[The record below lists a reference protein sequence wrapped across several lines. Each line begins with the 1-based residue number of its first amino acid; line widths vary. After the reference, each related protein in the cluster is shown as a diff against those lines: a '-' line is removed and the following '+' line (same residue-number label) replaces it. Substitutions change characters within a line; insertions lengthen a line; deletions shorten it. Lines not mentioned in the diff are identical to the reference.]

1 MFFRSKKS
9 GPRTYLQ
16 IVENRWEEGRARQR
30 VIATLGRLD
39 QLQAS
44 GELDGL
50 LRSGARFADA
60 VMVLEAH
67 AQGQAPTVD
76 ARRIGP
82 ALVFERLWEQSGC
95 RAVLLALAA
104 KRRFEFPLERAVFLT
119 VLHRLFDPGSDRA
132 ADKWRRDY
140 AIAGVE
146 DLELH
151 QLYRAMAWL
160 GEELAEPEQAG
171 RTPFSPRCVKDEVE
185 ERLFARRR
193 DLFSNLELVFFDT
206 TSIYFEGRGG
216 ESLGQRGHSKDHRPD
231 CRQMVVGA
239 VLDGEGQPVC
249 CELWPGN
256 VTDVRTL
263 IPVVD
268 RLRTRFAIG
277 QVCIVADRGMISR
290 ETIEELESETRDW
303 QYILGVRMRRQREVS
318 QEVLSRAGRYRE
330 VHPKGTSRKDPA
342 PLKVKE
348 VRVEGRRYVV
358 CFNQDQAKKDAA
370 DRQAIVAALREQLK
384 RGDKSLVGNKGYRKY
399 LKTQAPHFV
408 IDEQRL
414 KAEARFDGKWVLRT
428 HTDLDAEEVALKY
441 KQLWMVEQVFR
452 STKSLLDTR
461 PIFHKRDETIRGHV
475 FCSFLA
481 LILRKTLQERLQA
494 KGHDFEWAD
503 VVADL
508 DALQQ
513 IHVQHQDKSFLLR
526 TETQGICGKVLQ
538 AVGVA
543 VPATVQRIEEVLSA

>member
-1 MFFRSKKS
+1 
-9 GPRTYLQ
+9 
-16 IVENRWEEGRARQR
+16 
-30 VIATLGRLD
+30 
-39 QLQAS
+39 
-44 GELDGL
+44 
-50 LRSGARFADA
+50 
-60 VMVLEAH
+60 
-67 AQGQAPTVD
+67 
-76 ARRIGP
+76 
-82 ALVFERLWEQSGC
+82 
-95 RAVLLALAA
+95 
-104 KRRFEFPLERAVFLT
+104 
-119 VLHRLFDPGSDRA
+119 
-132 ADKWRRDY
+132 
-140 AIAGVE
+140 
-146 DLELH
+146 
-151 QLYRAMAWL
+151 MAWL
-160 GEELAEPEQAG
+160 GEELAESEQAG
-171 RTPFSPRCVKDEVE
+171 RTPFSPRCVKDEIE

-239 VLDGEGQPVC
+239 VLDAEGQPVC

-277 QVCIVADRGMISR
+277 RVCIVADRGMISR
-290 ETIEELESETRDW
+290 ETIDELESETRDW
-303 QYILGVRMRRQREVS
+303 PYILGARMRRQREVS

-330 VHPKGTSRKDPA
+330 VHPKGASRKEPA

-348 VRVEGRRYVV
+348 VQVEGRRYVV
-358 CFNQDQAKKDAA
+358 CLNPDQAKKDPA

-399 LKTQAPHFV
+399 LKTQGPHFV

-428 HTDLDAEEVALKY
+428 NTDLDAEEVALKY

-461 PIFHKRDETIRGHV
+461 PIFHKRDQTIRGHV

-481 LILRKTLQERLQA
+481 LILHKALQERLQA
-494 KGHDFEWAD
+494 KGYDFEWAH

-526 TETQGICGKVLQ
+526 TETQGSCGKVLQ
-538 AVGVA
+538 ALGVA